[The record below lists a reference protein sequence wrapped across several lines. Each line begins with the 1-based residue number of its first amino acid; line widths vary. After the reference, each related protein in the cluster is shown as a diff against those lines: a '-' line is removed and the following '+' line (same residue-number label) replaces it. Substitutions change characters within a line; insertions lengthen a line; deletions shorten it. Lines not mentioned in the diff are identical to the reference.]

1 MKPQSLPLIYCDM
14 DGVLADFKAGA
25 EKATGVPI
33 KGWMSL
39 TKADKWN
46 PIKNDKRFWEDLPW
60 MRDGKQL
67 WNYISKHKPAILSAY
82 TDRDP
87 NCKPG
92 KMKWVAKNLRIPT
105 NKVNLVM
112 RSQKQ
117 DYAQTGYRSPALLID
132 DFPRNVQQFRARGGI
147 GIVHT
152 TASKTIAELKKLGY

>member
-1 MKPQSLPLIYCDM
+1 MPLPFIYCDM
-14 DGVLADFKAGA
+14 DGVLADFKRGA

-33 KGWMSL
+33 NKWMSL

-67 WNYISKHKPAILSAY
+67 WNFISKYKPALLSAY

-92 KMKWVAKNLRIPT
+92 KMKWAAKNLGLGT
-105 NKVNLVM
+105 NRVNLVM

-117 DYAQTGYRSPALLID
+117 NYAQTGYRSPAVLID
-132 DFPRNVQQFRARGGI
+132 DYPANVQQFRARGGI